1 MSVAFDATAPTFP
14 WRQPGDARRWQR
26 PAPVAAAA
34 EAVITPTHEPM
45 PPTSPF
51 RGVRWSF
58 LYAAFLLY
66 IFVITTYQLNIGTI
80 AVVAAIGGLLFQRDA
95 FRLPSLLAWLG
106 LFVVWCAIGYVKTE
120 YPEIVWDFLF
130 QYMKLW
136 MITLVALN
144 ALRSR
149 SHVRLFMIFFL
160 GCFAL
165 YPLRGA
171 MFNYYIYH
179 EALFGRAYWNYI
191 YNNPN
196 DLAAVTML
204 QLSLVAGLLV
214 TEPRGW
220 VRTAAQVGAGLLP
233 MLILMTQS
241 RAGFIALC
249 VFVLCVLF
257 GPRPNKS
264 IYAEKLGRKAGSKK
278 KVVALVLV
286 AAIVSVAAPTGVWE
300 RVGGLKGVADTEH
313 LDQVDSEGSARQRF
327 EIWKVA
333 ARIISDNPISGVGL
347 GGYNLAHESY
357 AQLGG
362 FDAGVQGKKDAHST
376 YLHVA
381 AETGIPGLL
390 IFLGLVLSSA
400 FRAEQIRRMCRKVLP
415 RRSAQLFYVEAGLL
429 TFLVAGIFGSFA
441 HLSFLYLHLAL
452 LLVLAETC
460 RRDMTSLLGTRRR
473 SKHS

>member
-14 WRQPGDARRWQR
+14 WRQPGGARRWQR
-26 PAPVAAAA
+26 PAPVAAAG
-34 EAVITPTHEPM
+34 EAVVTPTHEPM

-66 IFVITTYQLNIGTI
+66 IFV
-80 AVVAAIGGLLFQRDA
+80 
-95 FRLPSLLAWLG
+95 
-106 LFVVWCAIGYVKTE
+106 
-120 YPEIVWDFLF
+120 
-130 QYMKLW
+130 
-136 MITLVALN
+136 
-144 ALRSR
+144 
-149 SHVRLFMIFFL
+149 L

-286 AAIVSVAAPTGVWE
+286 AAIVSVAAPTRVSE
-300 RVGGLKGVADTEH
+300 RVGGL
-313 LDQVDSEGSARQRF
+313 R
-327 EIWKVA
+327 
-333 ARIISDNPISGVGL
+333 
-347 GGYNLAHESY
+347 GG
-357 AQLGG
+357 
-362 FDAGVQGKKDAHST
+362 
-376 YLHVA
+376 
-381 AETGIPGLL
+381 
-390 IFLGLVLSSA
+390 
-400 FRAEQIRRMCRKVLP
+400 
-415 RRSAQLFYVEAGLL
+415 
-429 TFLVAGIFGSFA
+429 
-441 HLSFLYLHLAL
+441 
-452 LLVLAETC
+452 
-460 RRDMTSLLGTRRR
+460 
-473 SKHS
+473 